1 MPLTSESPASRTQTQ
16 RKPNRWFNV
25 LLGAVCVFSCFTSYA
40 FLNQATTAQG
50 GAVDDSGVNPHP
62 VHLKVPRANALSA
75 VAQLG
80 KALFFDPMLSGSEK
94 QSCASCH
101 SPAYGYNPPN
111 TLAVQR
117 GGVDLRKVGYRPPP
131 SLGYLY
137 RQPPFSIGP
146 DPADNDVAPDLN
158 AIAASVRGDARAT
171 KQAGVAPAA
180 PAMVAQ
186 GGLFWD
192 GRADSLQRQAYL
204 PMLNPV
210 EMANASIEEV
220 ANKLMHSR
228 YRASFAQLFGPG
240 ILNDPQQ
247 LVSEA
252 MFAIGRFQIEDPS
265 FHPFTSKYDAWL
277 QGLSRLTPA
286 ELRGL
291 RVFNDPR
298 KGNCAGCHLSQP
310 SRDGLPPLFTDT
322 QYEALGVPR
331 NTVLAI
337 NRDPHFFDLG
347 VCGPFRKDLAHQT
360 QYCGMFLTPTLRNVD
375 RRAVFF
381 HNGIYR
387 TLTQVLDFYNL
398 RSVAPEKIYPRNAT
412 GKPDLYNDIPVA
424 YQRNVDTADAPFD
437 RHVGDPLPLTAQ
449 DIQDIIAFLHTLDD
463 GYMPR
468 QQGTTTSAAGQS
480 SMLR

>member
-1 MPLTSESPASRTQTQ
+1 MHAQCKRHRLF
-16 RKPNRWFNV
+16 KV
-25 LLGAVCVFSCFTSYA
+25 LLGTVCAFSCVTSYA
-40 FLNQATTAQG
+40 FLDKATTLQSDVAD
-50 GAVDDSGVNPHP
+50 VSGINPHP
-62 VHLKVPRANALSA
+62 VHLKLPQANPLSA

-80 KALFFDPMLSGSEK
+80 KSLFFDPMLSGSGR

-111 TLAVQR
+111 ALTVQP
-117 GGVDLRKVGYRPPP
+117 GGVDLHKVGYRPPL

-158 AIAASVRGDARAT
+158 AIAASARGNPRAS
-171 KQAGVAPAA
+171 KQAGMVPAA

-204 PMLNPV
+204 PLLNPV
-210 EMANASIEEV
+210 EMGNTSIDDV
-220 ANKLMHSR
+220 ANKLVHSR
-228 YRASFAQLFGPG
+228 YRQTFALLFGPG

-252 MFAIGRFQIEDPS
+252 MFAIGRFQIEDTS

-277 QGLSRLTPA
+277 QGLAPLTPA
-286 ELRGL
+286 EMRGL
-291 RVFNDPR
+291 RLFNDPK

-310 SRDGLPPLFTDT
+310 GRDGLPPLFTDA

-331 NTVLAI
+331 NTTLAF
-337 NRDPHFFDLG
+337 NRDPHYYDLG
-347 VCGPFRKDLAHQT
+347 ICGPFRKDLARQT

-375 RRAVFF
+375 KRAVFF
-381 HNGIYR
+381 HNGVYHS
-387 TLTQVLDFYNL
+387 LTQVLDFYNL
-398 RSVAPEKIYPRNAT
+398 RSVTPAKIYPHDAS
-412 GKPDLYNDIPVA
+412 GKLDLYNDIPAA
-424 YQRNVDTADAPFD
+424 YQSNVDTTDAPLD
-437 RHVGDPLPLTAQ
+437 RHVGDPPPLTAR
-449 DIQDIIAFLHTLDD
+449 DIQDIITFLHTLDD
-463 GYMPR
+463 GY
-468 QQGTTTSAAGQS
+468 
-480 SMLR
+480 LRE

>member
-1 MPLTSESPASRTQTQ
+1 MPLTSESPTSRTQVQ
-16 RKPNRWFNV
+16 RKQYRLFNV
-25 LLGAVCVFSCFTSYA
+25 LLCAVCAFSCLSSYA
-40 FLNQATTAQG
+40 FIDPATNAQSAPIDDG
-50 GAVDDSGVNPHP
+50 GINPHP
-62 VHLKVPRANALSA
+62 VHLKLPQANPLSA

-80 KALFFDPMLSGSEK
+80 KSLFFDPMLSGSGK

-111 TLAVQR
+111 ALTVQP
-117 GGVDLRKVGYRPPP
+117 GGVNLHKVGFRPPP

-146 DPADNDVAPDLN
+146 DAADNDVAPDLN
-158 AIAASVRGDARAT
+158 ALAASARNDPHAR
-171 KQAGVAPAA
+171 KQAGVTPAA

-210 EMANASIEEV
+210 EMANTSIDDV

-228 YRASFAQLFGPG
+228 YRTSFALLFGPG

-252 MFAIGRFQIEDPS
+252 MFAIGRFQIEDAS

-277 QGLSRLTPA
+277 QGLARLTPA
-286 ELRGL
+286 EMRGL
-291 RVFNDPR
+291 RLFNDPK

-310 SRDGLPPLFTDT
+310 GRDGLPPLFTDT

-331 NTVLAI
+331 NTTLAP
-337 NRDPHFFDLG
+337 NSDPHFYDLG
-347 VCGPFRKDLAHQT
+347 ICGPIRKDLARQT

-375 RRAVFF
+375 KRAVFF
-381 HNGIYR
+381 HNGMYH

-398 RSVAPEKIYPRNAT
+398 RSVTPEKIYPRDAT
-412 GKPDLYNDIPVA
+412 GKLALYNDIPAA
-424 YQRNVDTADAPFD
+424 YQGNVDTADAPFN
-437 RHVGDPLPLTAQ
+437 RHVGDPPALTAQ

-463 GYMPR
+463 GYMP
-468 QQGTTTSAAGQS
+468 QAKKPSHTTHASE
-480 SMLR
+480 